1 MKLVIV
7 RTGGFGGLKRRAE
20 RDEREL
26 SPEQR
31 AALDQVVK
39 EYGAPGAEA
48 PAKDPGADPFSY
60 RLEVQDENGTKSI
73 TLPESKMPREL
84 KGIVTQ

>member
-1 MKLVIV
+1 M
-7 RTGGFGGLKRRAE
+7 RTGGFGGLRRHAE

-31 AALDQVVK
+31 AALDRVVQ
-39 EYGAPGAEA
+39 ENDAPGAEA
-48 PAKDPGADPFSY
+48 PSGDPGADPFSY